1 MVPTARSSE
10 EAQDVT
16 HRSSPEVS
24 TLLSEQP
31 GFCTEACLQYVMVR
45 EKGYRFHSK
54 TLEFRSGLCKVEQVT
69 FPL

>member
-1 MVPTARSSE
+1 MVPRARSSE

-31 GFCTEACLQYVMVR
+31 GFCTEACLQYDGVGER
-45 EKGYRFHSK
+45 LQIS
-54 TLEFRSGLCKVEQVT
+54 
-69 FPL
+69 